1 MKYIK
6 MFWIDFKNGILKKRT
21 LVFVS
26 HDSGF
31 VYFWGCM
38 ESYTWG

>member
-6 MFWIDFKNGILKKRT
+6 MFWIDFKKRT

-31 VYFWGCM
+31 VYFLGCM